1 MHGAQDCR
9 VALVALLGGDRL
21 LVELEGE
28 ISALRIFAIEQRT
41 EHRIAVDAR
50 PRHPDDASGPI
61 DEGRDI
67 AVADHAEVEAGHES
81 LFERRCEVLQPASDL
96 SWSAKM
102 RSSPPEM
109 LAANLE
115 ANAAE
120 ACRDVER
127 CLIGQIVADHNRAPP
142 LETRRLHQPLERG
155 YLAQLSRRQ
164 FQHAPH

>member
-9 VALVALLGGDRL
+9 IALVALLGGDRFL
-21 LVELEGE
+21 IELEGE
-28 ISALRIFAIEQRT
+28 VTALRIFAVEQRA

-50 PRHPDDASGPI
+50 PGHPDDASGPI
-61 DEGRDI
+61 NEGRDI
-67 AVADHAEVEAGHES
+67 AVTDHAEVEAGHES

-96 SWSAKM
+96 SRPAKM

-120 ACRDVER
+120 AGRDVER
-127 CLIGQIVADHNRAPP
+127 CLIGQIIADHHRAPT
-142 LETRRLHQPLERG
+142 LETRRLHQ
-155 YLAQLSRRQ
+155 
-164 FQHAPH
+164 